1 MVAHAKS
8 KLDMDG
14 KVIQAGQFDN
24 KSTAEE
30 QEEYLVSCSD
40 KSTHTHTNIF
50 NQWTLLDQGQ
60 DDETEESAGMD
71 NDEMNDIVTHSEV
84 ELILFHEMD
93 IQWAAQEQK
102 DWHQAGHTGHVL
114 PHLMQVSELPEVYQ
128 QDEPVH
134 VVESEG
140 EGFTG
145 CGAQVWNV
153 VCYTNGLMDD
163 QWAEVHRT
171 NLYILVSLMF
181 SGWKGTGRWHDR

>member
-1 MVAHAKS
+1 
-8 KLDMDG
+8 MD
-14 KVIQAGQFDN
+14 QD
-24 KSTAEE
+24 
-30 QEEYLVSCSD
+30 
-40 KSTHTHTNIF
+40 
-50 NQWTLLDQGQ
+50 Q

-71 NDEMNDIVTHSEV
+71 NDEINDIVAHSEA
-84 ELILFHEMD
+84 ELILFCEMD
-93 IQWAAQEQK
+93 IQQATQEQK
-102 DWHQAGHTGHVL
+102 DWHQAGHTGHV
-114 PHLMQVSELPEVYQ
+114 PPRLMQVSELPEVYQ

-145 CGAQVWNV
+145 CGTQVWNV

-181 SGWKGTGRWHDR
+181 SGWKGTGRWHNR